1 MKRRKIKNQKKLI
14 NYLIVGAVISI
25 LLGVGVQE
33 YKDNQIKKQE
43 SNNTKGYVAQNIST
57 LYEPQKEETAE
68 KNKENNGQK
77 ENKTTKNELEGEAKY
92 PKEEIPKEYKGYN
105 VTAKLEIPKINL
117 ETYILSTYSKNSL
130 NISVTK
136 FWGAD
141 PNEKGNFCVAG
152 HNFQNKNMFHNLR
165 KLEKKDRLWITDHEV
180 GKIEYEIYN
189 IYMVEPEDVTCLSQ
203 ETNRKARS
211 NTHYLHKRFQ
221 KKNYRK
227 SEK

>member
-1 MKRRKIKNQKKLI
+1 MKRKKWI
-14 NYLIVGAVISI
+14 NYLIIGAVISI
-25 LLGVGVQE
+25 LLGVGVEE

-43 SNNTKGYVAQNIST
+43 NNNTKSYTTENIST
-57 LYEPQKEETAE
+57 LYQPDKPSP
-68 KNKENNGQK
+68 N
-77 ENKTTKNELEGEAKY
+77 KY

-141 PNEKGNFCVAG
+141 PNKKGNFCVAG

-203 ETNRKARS
+203 ETERKTRS
-211 NTHYLHKRFQ
+211 NTYYLYK
-221 KKNYRK
+221 
-227 SEK
+227 